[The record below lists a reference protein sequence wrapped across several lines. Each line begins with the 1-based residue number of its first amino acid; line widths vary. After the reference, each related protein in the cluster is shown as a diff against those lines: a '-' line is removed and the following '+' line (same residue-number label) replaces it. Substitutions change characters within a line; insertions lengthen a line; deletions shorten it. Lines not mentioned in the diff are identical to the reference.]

1 MHQLEMD
8 FLSSLMNIAG
18 IADNNFPLKRGVLQE
33 DSKLASGSLQ
43 ASFPTSYKLPFL
55 PAHGCSAI
63 LYRVN
68 MGGSFMA
75 AKLRDYQAYGI
86 VCTVSASEKQARL
99 DNMSTFAC
107 AAIYEA

>member
-55 PAHGCSAI
+55 PAT
-63 LYRVN
+63 
-68 MGGSFMA
+68 SF
-75 AKLRDYQAYGI
+75 LSYQH
-86 VCTVSASEKQARL
+86 TVVPLFFTE
-99 DNMSTFAC
+99 
-107 AAIYEA
+107 

>member
-43 ASFPTSYKLPFL
+43 ASFPTSTRLFRYSLPSEHGRLVYGSQTTRL
-55 PAHGCSAI
+55 PSLWI
-63 LYRVN
+63 SLYRF
-68 MGGSFMA
+68 S
-75 AKLRDYQAYGI
+75 L
-86 VCTVSASEKQARL
+86 
-99 DNMSTFAC
+99 
-107 AAIYEA
+107 